1 MNIRGLKEYLSK
13 KQSHLFILSGMIF
26 DNFEHSNLSG
36 FNCRVP
42 YKYWDSKED
51 FYCYTLLRYI
61 LCYTD
66 AKKEYY
72 KSTAMRP
79 DGTGIFRNFN
89 PRGYYVMEVKYDSY
103 LKKALFKYQKICPS
117 VTPTFTID
125 FINYFIATL
134 PTPEEEYAAD
144 YQLLADIYSFVST
157 KKDRLY
163 HIGNNKRKV
172 HTSKNVS
179 LHKFITSVYSK
190 GNIHSSEIR
199 VFKNFEDEYGEDIDA
214 LYQAHYGKPCTYRR
228 KYLNKYIH
236 DFICKTLT
244 DFDINEIMKRVKQP
258 QSLDPNIS
266 IKDSIKFM
274 RSVNQSHDS
283 AQKKK
288 FASEIESN

>member
-1 MNIRGLKEYLSK
+1 MNIAGLKAYLSQ
-13 KQSHLFILSGMIF
+13 KQSHILILNGMVF
-26 DNFEHSNLSG
+26 DNFVHSSLSG

-61 LCYTD
+61 LCYKDDTKD
-66 AKKEYY
+66 YY
-72 KSTAMRP
+72 KSTEMRP
-79 DGTGIFRNFN
+79 YGRGVFRNFN
-89 PRGYYVMEVKYDSY
+89 PRGYYVQEVKYDKY
-103 LKKALFKYQKICPS
+103 LRTMISKYKKICS
-117 VTPTFTID
+117 SITPTFTID
-125 FINYFIATL
+125 FINYFISEL
-134 PTPEEEYAAD
+134 PTPEVEYDTD

-163 HIGNNKRKV
+163 YKGNNHKKV
-172 HTSKNVS
+172 HTARNVS
-179 LHKFITSVYSK
+179 LHKFITSIYSK
-190 GNIHSSEIR
+190 GDIHSSEIR

-236 DFICKTLT
+236 DFNCKILT

-258 QSLDPNIS
+258 QLLDPNIS